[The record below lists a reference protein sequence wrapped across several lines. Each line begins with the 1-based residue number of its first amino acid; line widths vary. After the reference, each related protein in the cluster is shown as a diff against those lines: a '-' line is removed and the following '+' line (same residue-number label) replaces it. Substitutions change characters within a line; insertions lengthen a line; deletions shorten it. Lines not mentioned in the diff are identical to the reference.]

1 MIREAQ
7 LLLYK
12 GRPALVKKTHSDDRL
27 EIETMAGE
35 FKKVRP
41 KDVVTLHPGPVANL
55 RDLER
60 PIDAEELKTAWE
72 LLQGEADTDLRALTQ
87 LLFAADTPATAWSTW
102 KLVADGLYFSGT
114 PNSIRPQSPQAVDDE
129 RRHRETRQRQ
139 KQHREAFL
147 QRMRSAQWAPEDEPF
162 LADIENRAM
171 GGSSRASD
179 PILRD
184 LGRAESAEGAHAL
197 LLEVGR
203 WSPARVPYPQRFGI
217 NLTPPVDQVDTT
229 VTGPGVLRGQDDR
242 RLDLTHLDAFAIDDE
257 GNSDPDDAVGIDG
270 TRVWVHVA
278 DVSACVEIDSLLDQE
293 ARNRAST
300 MYLPERTVPML
311 PASITQQVGMGL
323 GEVSPALSFGIEV
336 DDEGCIAHFEIVPT
350 LVRVK
355 RLTYPQA
362 DKLLD
367 SEPLHSLQMITDR
380 SRRRRQ
386 LAGAAFIEMPETKI
400 TVGDTDGTMAIEF
413 ESLPP
418 LAVRELVAEAMIL
431 AGEAAALYASR
442 ESLPCPFSGQPPPT
456 EDGEND
462 PDGLAGMFALR
473 RRQPRSRI
481 TTSMDRHSGLGL
493 TAYARVTSPLRRY
506 LDLVAHQQLKGH
518 LSGRTTL
525 DEAQL
530 LHRVGPAQ
538 ELAADIR
545 RVERLSIRHWTCVY
559 LMQSPGWTGNGILVD
574 RRGPSGTMLIADLG
588 LQTQLHLPFDF
599 SLNSQLRLQLKGV
612 DLPRLDPHF
621 AVESF

>member
-1 MIREAQ
+1 
-7 LLLYK
+7 
-12 GRPALVKKTHSDDRL
+12 
-27 EIETMAGE
+27 
-35 FKKVRP
+35 
-41 KDVVTLHPGPVANL
+41 
-55 RDLER
+55 
-60 PIDAEELKTAWE
+60 
-72 LLQGEADTDLRALTQ
+72 
-87 LLFAADTPATAWSTW
+87 
-102 KLVADGLYFSGT
+102 
-114 PNSIRPQSPQAVDDE
+114 
-129 RRHRETRQRQ
+129 
-139 KQHREAFL
+139 
-147 QRMRSAQWAPEDEPF
+147 
-162 LADIENRAM
+162 
-171 GGSSRASD
+171 
-179 PILRD
+179 
-184 LGRAESAEGAHAL
+184 
-197 LLEVGR
+197 
-203 WSPARVPYPQRFGI
+203 
-217 NLTPPVDQVDTT
+217 
-229 VTGPGVLRGQDDR
+229 
-242 RLDLTHLDAFAIDDE
+242 
-257 GNSDPDDAVGIDG
+257 
-270 TRVWVHVA
+270 
-278 DVSACVEIDSLLDQE
+278 
-293 ARNRAST
+293 